1 MGSRLSEGTCLGFIC
16 HQRCGTLFLGD
27 IAPYLCL
34 SGSERL
40 WLEMREAKQ
49 IIRVS
54 RERPGPGEMISFS
67 FWSLSYLPPLFPSP
81 LVLRRSKNLVFSP
94 SEHAERRAWV
104 WIRPG
109 WGSVLLH
116 WGSGFGVNEVWCP
129 WDIVP
134 PPAVVNKQDMPSTKC
149 LSWSVPTSSVSRYVG
164 CPLRSRRSLLMGQ
177 WGVNSLMLGTGWN
190 GLASACL

>member
-1 MGSRLSEGTCLGFIC
+1 MGSRLSGGTCLGFIC

-34 SGSERL
+34 SGSVRL
-40 WLEMREAKQ
+40 WLEMREDKQ

-54 RERPGPGEMISFS
+54 RERPGPGEMISFLILISILSAS
-67 FWSLSYLPPLFPSP
+67 FVPPP
-81 LVLRRSKNLVFSP
+81 LVLHRSKNLVFSP

-164 CPLRSRRSLLMGQ
+164 CPLRSRRSLLMRR
-177 WGVNSLMLGTGWN
+177 
-190 GLASACL
+190 